1 MNMTAQQGLG
11 LVWLLEQERGRDF
24 FLATPNDSP
33 WLHVDFP
40 TGPDKYAIWNSTGS
54 VYKCEGPYDEVPDDP
69 IYTPPKWD
77 ALEKWPR
84 AMEELNKQSD
94 AIDALIDIVLGGLA
108 WNGGHVQDEIRDAIE
123 KVAPGRIDRLLD
135 IRRVHAE

>member
-1 MNMTAQQGLG
+1 MRMTAQQGLG

-54 VYKCEGPYDEVPDDP
+54 VYKCEGMYDEVPDDP
-69 IYTPPKWD
+69 VYTPPEYTKLEQSLR
-77 ALEKWPR
+77 ALEEANR
-84 AMEELNKQSD
+84 QSD
-94 AIDALIDIVLGGLA
+94 AVDALIGIVLDGLA
-108 WNGGHVQDEIRDAIE
+108 WNGGHVQDEIRAEIE
-123 KVAPGRIDRLLD
+123 RIAPGRLDRLLD
-135 IRRVHAE
+135 IRRVRE